1 MPDKMSGYTPGCL
14 VRHFFLQ
21 QQGVCSMDLLQG
33 NIGKVYSRYLFAS
46 LGSAVVMSIY
56 SFVDTIAVGQY
67 EGPGGSAAMAV
78 INPLYGV
85 IVFFAILCGIGGSVL
100 MSNAKGEGETVKGN
114 TFFTI
119 ALIIMGLLTV
129 LFWIV
134 FAIFARNIF
143 SLFGADDHLMPLVM
157 SYAKWIIGFCPI
169 FLFSVFLACFIR
181 NDGNPGLAMRAII
194 SGAVFN
200 VFGDWF
206 FVFPLGMGMSGA
218 GLATVLGTAIQTVI
232 LCTHFFTKRYTL
244 KLVKPKKILLPIKQI
259 MTTGIASGFLDLANV
274 VLSSILNNTIMRY
287 GGATALAVFGVA
299 ATVSSLFQALFSGVG
314 QAIQPIVSINFGA
327 GKMVRIHKTFTMAMI
342 TIIIMEILFAS
353 LGLFFPNSIVR
364 LLMNATPE
372 ILEIAPRIIRTYFL
386 LFLCMGINVFA
397 TYYLQS
403 VLKTKASLI
412 ISFLRGIIISGTLL
426 IILPL
431 VFGLNGVWWAMPISE
446 CLVAIISIIIF
457 MYIHKKQ

>member
-1 MPDKMSGYTPGCL
+1 MPDKMSGYAPGCL

-21 QQGVCSMDLLQG
+21 QQGVCSMDLLKG
-33 NIGKVYSRYLFAS
+33 NIGKVYSRYLFTS

-67 EGPGGSAAMAV
+67 EGPNGSAVMAV
-78 INPLYGV
+78 VNPLYGV

-100 MSNAKGEGETVKGN
+100 MSNAKGIGNTEKGN
-114 TFFTI
+114 TLFTI
-119 ALIIMGLLTV
+119 ALITMSLLTAI
-129 LFWIV
+129 LWIV
-134 FAIFARNIF
+134 FVFFARNIF
-143 SLFGADDHLMPLVM
+143 SLFGADAHLMPLVM

-169 FLFSVFLACFIR
+169 FLFSIFLACFIR
-181 NDGNPGLAMRAII
+181 NDGNPALVMRAII

-200 VFGDWF
+200 IFGDWF
-206 FVFPLGMGMSGA
+206 LVFPLGMGMSGA
-218 GLATVLGTAIQTVI
+218 GLATVIGTAIQTVI
-232 LCTHFFTKRYTL
+232 LCTHFFTKRCNL
-244 KLVKPKKILLPIKQI
+244 KLVKPKKLLSSVKQI
-259 MTTGIASGFLDLANV
+259 MATGIASAFLDLANV

-287 GGATALAVFGVA
+287 GGTSALAVFGVA

-314 QAIQPIVSINFGA
+314 QAIQPIVSTNFGA
-327 GKMVRIHKTFTMAMI
+327 GKIVRIHKTFTMAII
-342 TIIIMEILFAS
+342 TISIMGAVFTC

-372 ILEIAPRIIRTYFL
+372 ILEITPRIIRTYFL

-403 VLKTKASLI
+403 ILKTKESLI

-426 IILPL
+426 ITLPL

-457 MYIHKKQ
+457 IHLHKKQ